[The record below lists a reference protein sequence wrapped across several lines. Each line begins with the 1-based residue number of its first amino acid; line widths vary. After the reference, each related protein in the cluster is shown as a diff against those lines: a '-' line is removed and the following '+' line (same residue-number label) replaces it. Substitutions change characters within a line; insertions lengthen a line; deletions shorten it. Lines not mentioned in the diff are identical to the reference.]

1 MLPTPLDVSF
11 NIAFLS
17 SDLCIHIFS
26 GSVMTTSLGSSFV
39 DFILNKKVFT
49 SIEVV
54 FTIVD
59 YIFPVELIPKVKY
72 M

>member
-1 MLPTPLDVSF
+1 
-11 NIAFLS
+11 
-17 SDLCIHIFS
+17 
-26 GSVMTTSLGSSFV
+26 MTTSLGSSFV
-39 DFILNKKVFT
+39 DFILNKNVFT

-54 FTIVD
+54 FTIVG